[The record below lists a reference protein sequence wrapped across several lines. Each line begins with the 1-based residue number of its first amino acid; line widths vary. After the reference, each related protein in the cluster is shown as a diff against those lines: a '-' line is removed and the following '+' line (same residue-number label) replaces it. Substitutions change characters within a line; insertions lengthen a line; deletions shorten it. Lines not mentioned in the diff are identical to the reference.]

1 MDSALPTLEQAAA
14 SVRRAMIGELPKCI
28 RAVSVAITPTGVW
41 LSVYHDGA
49 LQPDIQ
55 EMFEMAITEVY
66 ADFPGLGEPGPHVRA
81 AFEQCDEPARLP
93 ALGRLVYSR
102 TGTKFRL
109 PGDVRL

>member
-1 MDSALPTLEQAAA
+1 MDSSSPTLEQAAA
-14 SVRRAMIGELPKCI
+14 SVRRALIGELPKSI
-28 RAVSVAITPTGVW
+28 RAVSVSVTPTGVW

-49 LQPDIQ
+49 VRPGIE
-55 EMFEMAITEVY
+55 EMFDMAVTEVY
-66 ADFPGLGEPGPHVRA
+66 ADFPQLGEPGPHVRV

-102 TGTKFRL
+102 KGTKFRL